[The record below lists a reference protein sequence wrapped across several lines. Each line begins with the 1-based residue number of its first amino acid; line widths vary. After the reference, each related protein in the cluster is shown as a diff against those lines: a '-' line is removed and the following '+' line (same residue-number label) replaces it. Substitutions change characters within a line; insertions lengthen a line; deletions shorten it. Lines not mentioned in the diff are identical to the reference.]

1 MVARRFHKLIQLAR
15 ALQGGDAAASARLQ
29 QYVDETFKD
38 TDHELFD
45 SPHIYYPPSADGED
59 ALCIAAACFV
69 SGDWHRLEFSV
80 IGKENGFTMV
90 VAAGREFKHEEV
102 LPAVDILIAVLGDP
116 A

>member
-29 QYVDETFKD
+29 QYIDETFKD

-69 SGDWHRLEFSV
+69 SGDWHRLEFSLV
-80 IGKENGFTMV
+80 GQGDGFTMV
-90 VAAGREFKHEEV
+90 VAAGRDFTYEEMQPVVEV
-102 LPAVDILIAVLGDP
+102 LVDVLGDP